1 MREIKL
7 YGALGRKYGRSFRL
21 AVKSP
26 REAARA
32 LSRLLPGFRRDFVG
46 PDGAQEYRVYS
57 GRHGIAES
65 EADMQGEGPIRFVP
79 VIAGAKN
86 GVFQTIAG
94 VALIAVGYYTTNP
107 YIIQAGI
114 ALGLGGVVQLLTP
127 VPKASGP
134 ADGLESDYFS
144 GPVNLSAEGN
154 PVPVLLG
161 EGYVGSVVIS
171 AGIKLNQIDAEIGI
185 DNGWQGN
192 V

>member
-1 MREIKL
+1 M
-7 YGALGRKYGRSFRL
+7 
-21 AVKSP
+21 
-26 REAARA
+26 
-32 LSRLLPGFRRDFVG
+32 
-46 PDGAQEYRVYS
+46 
-57 GRHGIAES
+57 
-65 EADMQGEGPIRFVP
+65 
-79 VIAGAKN
+79 
-86 GVFQTIAG
+86 
-94 VALIAVGYYTTNP
+94 
-107 YIIQAGI
+107 
-114 ALGLGGVVQLLTP
+114 GLGGVVQLLTP